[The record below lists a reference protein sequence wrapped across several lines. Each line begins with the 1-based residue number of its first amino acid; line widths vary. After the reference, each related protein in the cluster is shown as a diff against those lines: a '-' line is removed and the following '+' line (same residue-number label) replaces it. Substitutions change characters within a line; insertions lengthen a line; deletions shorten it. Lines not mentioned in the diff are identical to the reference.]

1 MIAISRVLIIV
12 TLCFYSESNIY
23 TNAPRSGQN
32 TKLTPDA
39 HIAAKMQENYEL
51 TSRELKV
58 KCRINVLS
66 KSPSFVFS
74 AAALI
79 TLIAWITWTN
89 FGHHNSSYHAQHHST
104 NANYP
109 SATMVFPL
117 LTRLARNL
125 PYLDARVQKKRVLY
139 TVSPIPIATV
149 ATLLRRIY
157 TRRFLG
163 RFLRRSS

>member
-39 HIAAKMQENYEL
+39 HIAAKMQENDEL

-74 AAALI
+74 PAALI

-104 NANYP
+104 NAKYP
-109 SATMVFPL
+109 SATMVYISASDAISEKPPL
-117 LTRLARNL
+117 FGCTCAE
-125 PYLDARVQKKRVLY
+125 KKSFIHCKPDPHRG
-139 TVSPIPIATV
+139 
-149 ATLLRRIY
+149 RRHLVKANIH
-157 TRRFLG
+157 
-163 RFLRRSS
+163 